1 MKRKGGVTM
10 LTVEEKTFLDY
21 YKKASYHR
29 FYEIERFVFLSE
41 KLRKRPP
48 QADKN

>member
-1 MKRKGGVTM
+1 M

-29 FYEIERFVFLSE
+29 FYEIERFVYLCD
-41 KLRKRPP
+41 KVNKCQP
-48 QADKN
+48 QADKH

>member
-1 MKRKGGVTM
+1 M

-29 FYEIERFVFLSE
+29 FYEIEHFVFLSE